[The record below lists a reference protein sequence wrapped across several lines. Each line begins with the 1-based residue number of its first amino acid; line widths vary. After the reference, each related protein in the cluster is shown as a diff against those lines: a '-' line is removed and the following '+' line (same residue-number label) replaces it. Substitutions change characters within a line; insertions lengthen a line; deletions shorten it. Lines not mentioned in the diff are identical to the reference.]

1 MPQRP
6 SSRDPP
12 VLSAANLDTIKAK
25 LNIEI
30 DAPTSSAALS
40 SGPSFEFDIED
51 GNSSSSLSSA
61 PEVEELD
68 FEQFNQEWRKDHPP
82 TSPKKR
88 CPICEDLVSRLFMEE
103 FSGSA
108 ILSVR
113 QQQKFCRAHKVRS
126 AEETWRA
133 NGYPSIDWFQFAKRL
148 QNYGAALGAVLNGTR
163 TSFYRNAFEDQ
174 IKSGANRTLQQA
186 MSHGKALEGLDMGYY
201 GTKGGRIM
209 YGSRLFLL
217 QPINCCCA
225 NDRRMDH
232 IMSNFASR
240 IRKLAGTEKLVSA
253 AGVSGFVQ
261 AVLAPELAVM
271 LVKDDMQVDEEQAR
285 VILKESSDIGHLLNE
300 EEDEAI
306 KDEEERETLELE

>member
-209 YGSRLFLL
+209 
-217 QPINCCCA
+217 
-225 NDRRMDH
+225 MDH